1 MTARRLLW
9 MPDNNCNF
17 VRIWCQVE
25 CGLSRE
31 TILKFLLTM
40 VFSAITLLLSVKHI
54 SCNVQT
60 VFKRT
65 GEQMACI

>member
-17 VRIWCQVE
+17 VRIWCQLE
-25 CGLSRE
+25 CGLSCE

-54 SCNVQT
+54 SCKCQT

-65 GEQMACI
+65 WEQMACI

>member
-1 MTARRLLW
+1 M
-9 MPDNNCNF
+9 
-17 VRIWCQVE
+17 
-25 CGLSRE
+25 RE
-31 TILKFLLTM
+31 TILEFLLTM

-54 SCNVQT
+54 ACKVQT